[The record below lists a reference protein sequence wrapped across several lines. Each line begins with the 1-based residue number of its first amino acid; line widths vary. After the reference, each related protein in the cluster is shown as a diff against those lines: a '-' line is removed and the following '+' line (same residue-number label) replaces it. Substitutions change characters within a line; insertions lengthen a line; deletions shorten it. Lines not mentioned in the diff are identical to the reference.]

1 MTLTRRRF
9 LTISA
14 ALAATPASAATE
26 QWQGRA
32 MGAEVSLTVRGPRD
46 AAAHAITETQ
56 ALLRQIEA
64 LFSLHDP
71 GSALSRLNAT
81 GVLTAPDARFV
92 ALMQAADQGYRVT
105 GGLFDPTMQ
114 PLWLAS
120 ARGHDP
126 AQARAAVGWDRVRF
140 DARAVRLGAG
150 QAVTFNGIAQ
160 GFATDL
166 ISDRLLSLGLRD
178 VLVNIGEHR
187 ALGGPWQL
195 AISDPAHGMLG
206 LRSLTDRAIATSS
219 PTAMHL
225 GAQTH
230 ILHPTARPHW
240 STVSV
245 EAATATLAD
254 CLSTAICLAPRDQA
268 AALRHLPD
276 VLRVT
281 LVDFD
286 GNLSTL

>member
-14 ALAATPASAATE
+14 AMAATPANAATE
-26 QWQGRA
+26 HWQGRA
-32 MGAEVSLTVRGPRD
+32 LGAEVSLTVRGPRD
-46 AAAHAITETQ
+46 AAAHAIAETR
-56 ALLRQIEA
+56 ALLTEIEA

-71 GSALSRLNAT
+71 GSALSRLNAS
-81 GVLTAPDARFV
+81 GALAAPDARFV
-92 ALMQAADQGYRVT
+92 ALMQAADQGFRVT
-105 GGLFDPTMQ
+105 GGLFDPTVQ

-120 ARGHDP
+120 ANGHDP

-140 DARAVRLGAG
+140 DARAVQLGAG
-150 QAVTFNGIAQ
+150 QALTFNGIAQ

-166 ISDRLLSLGLRD
+166 ISDRLLALGLRD

-195 AISDPAHGMLG
+195 AISDPVHGMLG

-219 PTAMHL
+219 PAAMQL
-225 GAQTH
+225 GAHTH

-245 EAATATLAD
+245 EATTATLAD
-254 CLSTAICLAPRDQA
+254 CLSTALCLATRDQA
-268 AALRHLPD
+268 AALRDLPD
-276 VLRVT
+276 VLRIT